1 MKKLELRKEIRM
13 ILMSDA
19 IINAKQHIEKSN
31 LKEALIFARKRHR
44 KDDIDSYL
52 SILDLL
58 IDEEYLPALEEKGI
72 YYQ

>member
-31 LKEALIFARKRHR
+31 LKEALMLARKRHR